1 MIFNN
6 LLFIINNYPSDI
18 NSCSL
23 CFILKGCLL
32 NRFSIC
38 IISFSGPESKLLSLM
53 VDAEA
58 LRVLVQAGER
68 PALVIGLDAFH
79 LNDLGAGQHVRELDW
94 ASTFLLVLDDFGDV
108 LFH

>member
-18 NSCSL
+18 NSCSS
-23 CFILKGCLL
+23 CFILKSCLL

-38 IISFSGPESKLLSLM
+38 IISFSGSESKLLSLM

-68 PALVIGLDAFH
+68 PALVIWLDALH
-79 LNDLGAGQHVRELDW
+79 LDDLGPRENIGELNR
-94 ASTFLLVLDDFGDV
+94 ASALLLVLDDLPDV
-108 LFH
+108 FFN